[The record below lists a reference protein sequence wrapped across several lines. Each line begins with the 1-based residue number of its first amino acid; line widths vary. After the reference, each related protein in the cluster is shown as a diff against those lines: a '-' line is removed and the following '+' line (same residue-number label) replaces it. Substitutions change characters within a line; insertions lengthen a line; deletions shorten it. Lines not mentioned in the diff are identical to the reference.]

1 MRLDRVELREI
12 HLELTEPFEISSGSR
27 QHRRIL
33 LLRLEGE
40 RGGVGWGECVAAE
53 DPGYSYETTET
64 AWHVLSRFLLP
75 AIVGVEAADLEEL
88 LRPMRWVRGHPMAKA
103 AVEMGVWDFRARQ
116 QGVALAQALNEAER
130 EAAAHEAA
138 HAAPGEAVPDGAA
151 LRHAT
156 LNGAPIHGAPS
167 TEGSSRESS
176 RGSGPAMDA
185 GPGRPVPTAIPVG
198 VSVGLQPSTAEL
210 IRKIE
215 GYVAEGYARIK
226 IKIKPGRDVEMLTA
240 VRERFPDTPLMAD
253 ANSAYTL
260 DDLHRLRALD
270 ALGLTMIEQPLA
282 HDDLLDHARL
292 QREIETP
299 VCLDESIRSA
309 GDARLALELG
319 SGRVINIKPGRV
331 GGFGESLKIHALCR
345 RAGVP
350 VWCGGM
356 LESGVGRA
364 ANIALATLPG
374 FTLPGDISASRR
386 YWARDIVDPEFELVG
401 GTMAIPTAPGLG
413 VTPDEDRIET
423 LTHRKEEFRA

>member
-1 MRLDRVELREI
+1 MRIDRVELREI

-40 RGGVGWGECVAAE
+40 GGGVGWGECVAAE

-64 AWHVLSRFLLP
+64 AWHVLSHFLLP
-75 AIVGVEAADLEEL
+75 AIVGREAADLEEL

-103 AVEMGVWDFRARQ
+103 AVEMGMWDFRARQ
-116 QGVALAQALNEAER
+116 QGVSLAQALNEAEH
-130 EAAAHEAA
+130 EAAA

-151 LRHAT
+151 LRQAT
-156 LNGAPIHGAPS
+156 LNGAPIHGARS
-167 TEGSSRESS
+167 TEGSRGGS
-176 RGSGPAMDA
+176 RGGSGSATDA
-185 GPGRPVPTAIPVG
+185 GLGGSVPTAIPVG

-226 IKIKPGRDVEMLTA
+226 IKIKPGRDIEMLTA

-260 DDLHRLRALD
+260 DDLPRLEALD

-386 YWARDIVDPEFELVG
+386 YWARDIVDPEFELVE
-401 GTMAIPTAPGLG
+401 GTMTIPTAPGLG
-413 VTPDEDRIET
+413 VTPDEDRIEA
-423 LTHRKEEFRA
+423 LTHRKEEFWA